1 MMDRE
6 QCTQVEEF
14 VQQLSAD
21 RHVSVPAELHP
32 IGSQD
37 IVDLLTDDL
46 QSLRVTH
53 QVVHG
58 PEGGRDRVPQ
68 RRPEDGKVMSW
79 KSGGGESV
87 RLLRGRSKHTHTS
100 PTPPPNLFQ
109 TSPCVYLRLW
119 SRGRTEVQ
127 RSVGEK
133 RESTELWSISQQ
145 NKL

>member
-100 PTPPPNLFQ
+100 PTPPPNLTLCLSETVEQ
-109 TSPCVYLRLW
+109 GED
-119 SRGRTEVQ
+119 RGTEEC
-127 RSVGEK
+127 RREK
-133 RESTELWSISQQ
+133 REYRAVEYITAE
-145 NKL
+145 